1 MTTHKKQ
8 NKNLIGTVLAVT
20 AVVVLLLVSMNSMN
34 QPTKQNGS
42 LPGDTNTPPAVVSTD
57 AQTAGA
63 TPADI

>member
-8 NKNLIGTVLAVT
+8 NQNVIGTVLAVG
-20 AVVVLLLVSMNSMN
+20 AVVVLLLVSMNAMN
-34 QPTKQNGS
+34 QTTKQNGS